1 MASRNKLD
9 DHPTVVQIRQQRD
22 RGATR
27 PAEPLDA
34 SWLRELCLG
43 AGADDVG
50 FVEIDRTEI
59 ADQRADL
66 EAALPGVR
74 TLISFVCRMN
84 RENIRTPARS
94 VANLE
99 FHHSGDHTNDVGRQV
114 VAELEAMGVR
124 AINPAMG
131 FRWRWTS
138 SPGKRGSSGTSPS
151 PSRPGSA

>member
-1 MASRNKLD
+1 MARKNKLD
-9 DHPTVVQIRQQRD
+9 DHPTVVQIRQRN
-22 RGATR
+22 RGAAR

-34 SWLRELCLG
+34 SWLRQVCLD

-50 FVEIDRTEI
+50 FVEIDRPEI

-94 VANLE
+94 EANLE
-99 FHHSGDHTNDVGRQV
+99 FHHSGDRTDEVGRHV
-114 VAELEAMGVR
+114 VAKLETAGVR
-124 AINPAMG
+124 AI
-131 FRWRWTS
+131 
-138 SPGKRGSSGTSPS
+138 
-151 PSRPGSA
+151 